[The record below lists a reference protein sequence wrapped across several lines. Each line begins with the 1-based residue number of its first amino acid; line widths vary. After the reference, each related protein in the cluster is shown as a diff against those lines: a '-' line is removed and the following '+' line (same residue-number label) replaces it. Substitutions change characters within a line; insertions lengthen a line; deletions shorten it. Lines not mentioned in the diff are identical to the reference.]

1 MMSRADEISAFLS
14 ASGFAD
20 WQRHPL
26 PGDASTR
33 RYVRLARYGENLML
47 MDQPKGV
54 EAPKCPPGASDAE
67 RKTLGYNAMARLAGA
82 DCRPF
87 AALSAFLTGH
97 GISAPRILAADFERG
112 LLVHEDF
119 GDDLIAR
126 LAEAGADVR
135 PFYEAAID
143 ALVKLHH
150 IAAPASLA
158 LAGHE
163 SVPLLAYDALALATE
178 TMLLPEWFLKLATGK
193 PADPDAV
200 AEYQAL
206 WAEILPRVVPN
217 RPIVTLRDYHAE
229 NIFWLPA
236 RKEAA
241 RAGLIDFQDALA
253 GHPAYDVISLLED
266 ARRDVAP
273 ELAASMM
280 ARYVA
285 RARAEGVLVSEEEF
299 REAAAILAAQR
310 NAKIVGI
317 FARLWL
323 RDGKPRYLAFL
334 PRMWTYLARDL
345 SHPALGRLKAW
356 FDRHVPS
363 HLRGIPET
371 GTRP

>member
-1 MMSRADEISAFLS
+1 MNARTGEISEFL
-14 ASGFAD
+14 AANGYGD
-20 WQRHPL
+20 WTRHPL

-33 RYVRLARYGENLML
+33 RYVRITRDDKSLML

-54 EAPKCPPGASDAE
+54 EAPKCPPGASEAE
-67 RKTLGYNAMARLAGA
+67 RRALGYNAMARLAGA

-87 AALSAFLTGH
+87 AAISSFLIGH
-97 GISAPRILAADFERG
+97 GLSAPRVLAADFARG
-112 LLVHEDF
+112 FLVHEDF

-126 LAEAGADVR
+126 LAEGGADVR

-143 ALVKLHH
+143 ALVRLHH
-150 IAAPASLA
+150 IAAPTSLA
-158 LAGHE
+158 LAGQE
-163 SVPLLAYDALALATE
+163 SVPLLSYDALALATE
-178 TMLLPEWFLKLATGK
+178 TMLLPAWFLKLATGRE
-193 PADPDAV
+193 ADAGAV

-206 WAEILPRVVPN
+206 WAEVLSRVVPQ

-229 NIFWLPA
+229 NIFWLPT
-236 RKEAA
+236 RRQAA

-273 ELAASMM
+273 ELANHMM

-285 RARAEGVLVSEEEF
+285 RARAEGVLVSEEDF

-317 FARLWL
+317 FARLFL

-345 SHPALGRLKAW
+345 SHPALARLKAW
-356 FDRHVPS
+356 FDVHVPA
-363 HLRGIPET
+363 HLRGIPDAGKT
-371 GTRP
+371 A